1 VTARTPATPAQS
13 TSQRGDDATPDPI
26 PAPLAEMLGQ
36 MAAALAEEARHAQKG
51 ADWVR
56 IRNGRRL
63 RAGLDRTLYCFDA
76 DSDLWFP
83 PGTSAEIQAA
93 ATENEPV
100 VVEVLEV
107 RGQSVWLESPED
119 LGESIASAKLRSN
132 PWYLLDEL
140 RTRMDELRGLDPER
154 RRPSEELHIVECL
167 LGLAAPRNHNPTT
180 ANNGSSDAIAE
191 GYEELPANDSQLQA
205 VADCLSSELRF
216 VWGPPGTGKTETLG
230 LLAAEAFLR
239 GETVLVLAHSN
250 AAVDA
255 AAVAFVRNLVRAAE
269 GRQVKGEALRA
280 GEPFLQEA
288 QSLPVTERAVLQR
301 SRPELVARLEALEGR
316 GGELMDS
323 QDSLFGSHTIEHRAR
338 TSPGRELARVTE
350 ELRKVRDQV
359 GRARRDL
366 LETAR
371 LVLTT
376 LSKAAITSEIHE
388 RRFDR
393 VLVDEA
399 SMAQPPQVALA
410 ASLATKSLAIFGD
423 FRQLAP
429 VVQSW
434 SQPVK
439 QWLGR
444 DVFELNGLTRNIDTT
459 DLLSVLTIQYRMHPK
474 IMGLVN
480 GPSYGNRLQAGPG
493 IEQSTATI
501 AGHEPARGQPVV
513 WIDTNEFGARGHS
526 TVTHSRLNPLSAW
539 LALQVAL
546 QMLND
551 GMDSIGVVAPYRD
564 QARLLRLL
572 VRAAGVQHAVHTGT
586 IHRFQGGERDA
597 IILDLVD
604 AAPLPPGVLFR
615 SDDGLRLLNV
625 AITRARGKLVCL
637 SDGSYL
643 KRSSPSTPAWA
654 ILGNLCRNASPLDPS
669 EVIDAGRT
677 DAGWAVLKASTDT
690 ATMFEHDLSDAA
702 EAVAFEAGLP
712 GWATS
717 TLKANDASVRR
728 QDKGARL
735 VLLPAQAWLFPK
747 TTAWSLRLSDPQA
760 VKVLTDTLAAP
771 GRQSQPQ
778 TQQPQQPQRPQ
789 SAGQARPAAPKT
801 SKPALDGDSPL
812 GRCRLCSVQLSLS
825 IHASGL
831 VKVVCPACG
840 TFERDAEPHDLT
852 MCARFRGHTCSCGAE
867 WRGRK
872 GPRGLF
878 LGCSAYPNCRNTR
891 QASTLMSA

>member
-1 VTARTPATPAQS
+1 
-13 TSQRGDDATPDPI
+13 
-26 PAPLAEMLGQ
+26 MLGH

-83 PGTSAEIQAA
+83 PGTTAEIQAA

-119 LGESIASAKLRSN
+119 LGETIASAKLRSN

-140 RTRMDELRGLDPER
+140 RTRIDELRGLDPER
-154 RRPSEELHIVECL
+154 KRPPEELRIVESL
-167 LGLAAPRNHNPTT
+167 LGLAVPQNHKPTS
-180 ANNGSSDAIAE
+180 NRPSGAIAQ
-191 GYEELPANDSQLQA
+191 GYEELPANESQLRA

-230 LLAAEAFLR
+230 LLAAETFLR

-255 AAVAFVRNLVRAAE
+255 AAVAFVRNLLRATE

-338 TSPGRELARVTE
+338 IAPGRELARVTE

-410 ASLATKSLAIFGD
+410 ASLATKSLAVFGD

-444 DVFELNGLTRNIDTT
+444 DVFELNGLTHNLGTT
-459 DLLSVLTIQYRMHPK
+459 ELLSVLTVQYRMHPK

-493 IEQSTATI
+493 IEEGTATI
-501 AGHEPARGQPVV
+501 AGREPAMGQPVV

-526 TVTHSRLNPLSAW
+526 TATHSRLNPLSAW

-546 QMLND
+546 KMLAD
-551 GMDSIGVVAPYRD
+551 GMESIGVVAPYRD

-637 SDGSYL
+637 SDGTYL

-677 DAGWAVLKASTDT
+677 DAGWAVLKASADT

-712 GWATS
+712 GWATAA
-717 TLKANDASVRR
+717 LKAHDGSVRR

-735 VLLPAQAWLFPK
+735 VLLPSQAWLFPK

-760 VKVLTDTLAAP
+760 VKVLTDALATPA
-771 GRQSQPQ
+771 RQAQPQ
-778 TQQPQQPQRPQ
+778 T
-789 SAGQARPAAPKT
+789 SASEARPPT
-801 SKPALDGDSPL
+801 TPTPVLDGDSPL

-825 IHASGL
+825 IQASAQL
-831 VKVVCPACG
+831 RVSCPACG
-840 TFERDAEPHDLT
+840 TFEREADAHDLT
-852 MCARFRGHTCSCGAE
+852 MCARSRGQKCGCGAE

-878 LGCSAYPNCRNTR
+878 LGCSAYPTCRNTR
-891 QASTLMSA
+891 QASTLLGR

>member
-1 VTARTPATPAQS
+1 
-13 TSQRGDDATPDPI
+13 
-26 PAPLAEMLGQ
+26 MLGE
-36 MAAALAEEARHAQKG
+36 MATALAEEARHAQKG

-63 RAGLDRTLYCFDA
+63 RAGLDRTLYCFDV

-83 PGTSAEIQAA
+83 PGTTAEIQAA
-93 ATENEPV
+93 ATGDEPV

-107 RGQSVWLESPED
+107 RAQSVWLESPED
-119 LGESIASAKLRSN
+119 LGEAIASAKLRSN

-140 RTRMDELRGLDPER
+140 RNRVDELRGLDPER
-154 RRPSEELHIVECL
+154 RRPPEELRIVECL
-167 LGLAAPRNHNPTT
+167 LGLAAPNPV
-180 ANNGSSDAIAE
+180 ANSNAGPIVD
-191 GYEELPANDSQLQA
+191 GYEELPANESQLQA
-205 VADCLSSELRF
+205 VADCLSSEVRF

-250 AAVDA
+250 AAVDS
-255 AAVAFVRNLVRAAE
+255 AAVAFVRNLMRASE
-269 GRQVKGEALRA
+269 GREVRGEALRA
-280 GEPFLQEA
+280 GEPFLAEA

-323 QDSLFGSHTIEHRAR
+323 QDSLFGSNTIEHRAR
-338 TSPGRELARVTE
+338 VVSPGRELARVTD

-366 LETAR
+366 LETAK

-376 LSKAAITSEIHE
+376 LSKAAITSEIYE
-388 RRFDR
+388 RRYDR

-434 SQPVK
+434 SPPVK

-444 DVFELNGLTRNIDTT
+444 DVFELNGLTRNLGTT
-459 DLLSVLTIQYRMHPK
+459 SLLSVLTVQYRMHPK
-474 IMGLVN
+474 VMGLVN
-480 GPSYGNRLQAGPG
+480 GPSYGNRLVAGPG
-493 IEQSTATI
+493 IEERTAII
-501 AGHEPARGQPVV
+501 AAHGPARGEPVV

-526 TVTHSRLNPLSAW
+526 TVTHSRVNPLSAW
-539 LALQVAL
+539 LSLQVAL
-546 QMLND
+546 QMLD
-551 GMDSIGVVAPYRD
+551 EGMESIGIVAPYRD

-572 VRAAGVQHAVHTGT
+572 VRAAGAQQAVHTGT

-637 SDGSYL
+637 SDGTYL

-654 ILGNLCRNASPLDPS
+654 ILANLCRNASPLDPD
-669 EVIDAGRT
+669 EVVDAGLA
-677 DAGWAVLKASTDT
+677 DAGWAVLKASTET
-690 ATMFEHDLSDAA
+690 ATMFEHDLLGSADAI
-702 EAVAFEAGLP
+702 AFEAGLP
-712 GWATS
+712 GWAMA
-717 TLKANDASVRR
+717 TLKGTTTSVRR
-728 QDKGARL
+728 QDKGARM
-735 VLLPAQAWLFPK
+735 VLLPSQAWLFPK
-747 TTAWSLRLSDPQA
+747 TSAWSLRLSDPQC
-760 VKVLTDTLAAP
+760 VKVLADCLAVAARNQASQAQPPSTRPPAP
-771 GRQSQPQ
+771 
-778 TQQPQQPQRPQ
+778 
-789 SAGQARPAAPKT
+789 A
-801 SKPALDGDSPL
+801 KPPLDGDSPL
-812 GRCRLCSVQLSLS
+812 GRCRVCSVQLGLSLQGRTGPIRVS
-825 IHASGL
+825 
-831 VKVVCPACG
+831 CPACG
-840 TFERDAEPHDLT
+840 TFEREAEAHDLT
-852 MCARFRGHTCSCGAE
+852 MFARARGQTCTCGAE

-878 LGCSAYPNCRNTR
+878 FGCSAYPNCRNTR
-891 QASTLMSA
+891 QASGLMGT

>member
-1 VTARTPATPAQS
+1 
-13 TSQRGDDATPDPI
+13 
-26 PAPLAEMLGQ
+26 MLGE
-36 MAAALAEEARHAQKG
+36 MAAALTEEARHAQKG

-56 IRNGRRL
+56 VRNGRRL

-83 PGTSAEIQAA
+83 PGTTAEIQAA
-93 ATENEPV
+93 ATGDEPV

-107 RGQSVWLESPED
+107 RGQSVWLESPQD
-119 LGESIASAKLRSN
+119 LGESISSAKLRSN
-132 PWYLLDEL
+132 PWYLLEEL
-140 RTRMDELRGLDPER
+140 RTRVDELRGLDAER
-154 RRPSEELHIVECL
+154 RRSPKELHIVSCL
-167 LGLAAPRNHNPTT
+167 LGLAAPAT
-180 ANNGSSDAIAE
+180 NGPHRQEGEAIAR
-191 GYEELPANDSQLQA
+191 GYQELPANESQLRA
-205 VADCLSSELRF
+205 VADCLASELRF

-255 AAVAFVRNLVRAAE
+255 AALAFVRNLLRAAE
-269 GRQVKGEALRA
+269 GREARGEALRA
-280 GEPFLQEA
+280 WEPFLPEA

-301 SRPELVARLEALEGR
+301 SRPELIARLEALEGR
-316 GGELMDS
+316 GGALMDS
-323 QDSLFGSHTIEHRAR
+323 QDSLFGSLTIEHRAR
-338 TSPGRELARVTE
+338 SNPGRELARVTDD
-350 ELRKVRDQV
+350 LRKVRDQV

-410 ASLATKSLAIFGD
+410 ASLATRSLAVFGD

-444 DVFELNGLTRNIDTT
+444 DVFELNGLTRSIDTT
-459 DLLSVLTIQYRMHPK
+459 DLLSVLTTQYRMHPS

-493 IEQSTATI
+493 VEPSTKAI
-501 AGHEPARGQPVV
+501 AGHLPARGEPVV

-526 TVTHSRLNPLSAW
+526 TATHSRLNPLSAW

-546 QMLND
+546 QMLGD
-551 GMDSIGVVAPYRD
+551 GMESIGVVAPYRD

-637 SDGSYL
+637 SDGTYL
-643 KRSSPSTPAWA
+643 KRSSPSTPAWT
-654 ILGNLCRNASPLDPS
+654 ILANLCRNASPLDPS

-677 DAGWAVLKASTDT
+677 DAGWAVLKASTET

-712 GWATS
+712 GWVTAA
-717 TLKANDASVRR
+717 LKGHDGPVRR
-728 QDKGARL
+728 QDRGARL
-735 VLLPAQAWLFPK
+735 VLLPGQAWLFPK
-747 TTAWSLRLSDPQA
+747 TTAWSLRLSDP
-760 VKVLTDTLAAP
+760 
-771 GRQSQPQ
+771 
-778 TQQPQQPQRPQ
+778 
-789 SAGQARPAAPKT
+789 
-801 SKPALDGDSPL
+801 
-812 GRCRLCSVQLSLS
+812 
-825 IHASGL
+825 
-831 VKVVCPACG
+831 
-840 TFERDAEPHDLT
+840 
-852 MCARFRGHTCSCGAE
+852 
-867 WRGRK
+867 
-872 GPRGLF
+872 
-878 LGCSAYPNCRNTR
+878 
-891 QASTLMSA
+891 

>member
-1 VTARTPATPAQS
+1 
-13 TSQRGDDATPDPI
+13 
-26 PAPLAEMLGQ
+26 MLGQ

-83 PGTSAEIQAA
+83 PGTTAEIQAA
-93 ATENEPV
+93 ATGNEPV

-119 LGESIASAKLRSN
+119 LGETIASAKLRSN

-140 RTRMDELRGLDPER
+140 RTRIDELAGLDPER
-154 RRPSEELHIVECL
+154 RRPPEELRIVESL
-167 LGLAAPRNHNPTT
+167 LGLAAP
-180 ANNGSSDAIAE
+180 ANNTDSQPGEAIAR
-191 GYEELPANDSQLQA
+191 GYEELPANESQLRA

-255 AAVAFVRNLVRAAE
+255 AAVAFVRNLLRAVE

-338 TSPGRELARVTE
+338 IAPGRELARVTD

-410 ASLATKSLAIFGD
+410 ASLATKSLAVFGD

-444 DVFELNGLTRNIDTT
+444 DVFELNGLTHSLDTA
-459 DLLSVLTIQYRMHPK
+459 DLLSVLTVQYRMHPK

-480 GPSYGNRLQAGPG
+480 GPSYGSRLQAGPG
-493 IEQSTATI
+493 IEQATATI
-501 AGHEPARGQPVV
+501 AGREPARGQPVV

-539 LALQVAL
+539 LAVQVAL

-551 GMDSIGVVAPYRD
+551 GMESIGVVAPYRD

-637 SDGSYL
+637 SDGTYL

-669 EVIDAGRT
+669 EIIDAGRT
-677 DAGWAVLKASTDT
+677 DAGWAVLKASADT
-690 ATMFEHDLSDAA
+690 ATMFDHDLSDAA

-712 GWATS
+712 GWATAA
-717 TLKANDASVRR
+717 LKANEASVRR

-735 VLLPAQAWLFPK
+735 VLLPSQAWLFPK

-760 VKVLTDTLAAP
+760 VKVLTDALATP
-771 GRQSQPQ
+771 GRPSQAQPQ
-778 TQQPQQPQRPQ
+778 STQPPQPA
-789 SAGQARPAAPKT
+789 SHARPAAPT
-801 SKPALDGDSPL
+801 AAKPALDGESPL

-831 VKVVCPACG
+831 VKVACPACG

-852 MCARFRGHTCSCGAE
+852 MCARFRGHKCGCGAE

-891 QASTLMSA
+891 QASSLMTA

>member
-1 VTARTPATPAQS
+1 MTARTPTTPATPS
-13 TSQRGDDATPDPI
+13 GDEASPVPI
-26 PAPLAEMLGQ
+26 PAPLANMLGQ

-83 PGTSAEIQAA
+83 PGTTAEIQAA
-93 ATENEPV
+93 ATDNEPV

-140 RTRMDELRGLDPER
+140 RTRIDELRGLDPER
-154 RRPSEELHIVECL
+154 RRAPKELRIVECL
-167 LGLAAPRNHNPTT
+167 LGLAAPHNREPNPNTP
-180 ANNGSSDAIAE
+180 NNAPSHEIAQ
-191 GYEELPANDSQLQA
+191 GYEELPANESQLQA

-255 AAVAFVRNLVRAAE
+255 AAVAFVRNLLRATD

-338 TSPGRELARVTE
+338 ISPGRELAKVTE

-410 ASLATKSLAIFGD
+410 ASLATKSLAVFGD

-493 IEQSTATI
+493 IEQATATI

-526 TVTHSRLNPLSAW
+526 TATHSRLNPLSAW

-637 SDGSYL
+637 SDGTYL

-654 ILGNLCRNASPLDPS
+654 ILGNLCRSASPLDPS

-712 GWATS
+712 GWATA

-735 VLLPAQAWLFPK
+735 VLLPSQAWLFPK
-747 TTAWSLRLSDPQA
+747 TPAWSLRLSDPQA
-760 VKVLTDTLAAP
+760 VKVLTDALATPA
-771 GRQSQPQ
+771 RQAQPQ
-778 TQQPQQPQRPQ
+778 T
-789 SAGQARPAAPKT
+789 SASEARPAATKAKT
-801 SKPALDGDSPL
+801 STPALDGDSPL

-831 VKVVCPACG
+831 VKVACPACG
-840 TFERDAEPHDLT
+840 TFERDADPHDLT
-852 MCARFRGHTCSCGAE
+852 MCARFRGHKCGCGAE

-891 QASTLMSA
+891 QASSLMGA

>member
-1 VTARTPATPAQS
+1 
-13 TSQRGDDATPDPI
+13 
-26 PAPLAEMLGQ
+26 
-36 MAAALAEEARHAQKG
+36 MAAALTEEARHAQKG

-83 PGTSAEIQAA
+83 PGTTAEIQAA
-93 ATENEPV
+93 ATGDEPV

-119 LGESIASAKLRSN
+119 LGESISSAKLRSN
-132 PWYLLDEL
+132 PWYLLEEL
-140 RTRMDELRGLDPER
+140 RTRVDELRGLDPER
-154 RRPSEELHIVECL
+154 QRSPKELHIVSCL
-167 LGLAAPRNHNPTT
+167 LGLAAPTTAPTT
-180 ANNGSSDAIAE
+180 KSAQPGDAIAL
-191 GYEELPANDSQLQA
+191 GYQELPANESQLRA

-239 GETVLVLAHSN
+239 GDTVLVLAHSN

-255 AAVAFVRNLVRAAE
+255 AAVAFVRNLLRAAE
-269 GRQVKGEALRA
+269 GREARGEALRA

-301 SRPELVARLEALEGR
+301 SRPELIARLEALEGR
-316 GGELMDS
+316 GGALMDS

-338 TSPGRELARVTE
+338 SNPGRELARVTDD
-350 ELRKVRDQV
+350 LRKVRDQV

-410 ASLATKSLAIFGD
+410 ASLATKSLAVFGD

-439 QWLGR
+439 RWLGR
-444 DVFELNGLTRNIDTT
+444 DVFELNGLTRNVETT
-459 DLLSVLTIQYRMHPK
+459 DLLSVLTTQYRMHPK

-493 IEQSTATI
+493 IEQRTTTI
-501 AGHEPARGQPVV
+501 ADHLPARGEPVV

-551 GMDSIGVVAPYRD
+551 GVESIGVVAPYRD

-637 SDGSYL
+637 SDGTYL

-669 EVIDAGRT
+669 QLVDAGRT

-702 EAVAFEAGLP
+702 EAVLFEAGLP
-712 GWATS
+712 GWVTAA
-717 TLKANDASVRR
+717 LKGHGGPVRR

-735 VLLPAQAWLFPK
+735 VLFPGQAWLFPK

-760 VKVLTDTLAAP
+760 VKVLADALAAP
-771 GRQSQPQ
+771 SRQPPTQPS
-778 TQQPQQPQRPQ
+778 TVTN
-789 SAGQARPAAPKT
+789 SAHSSSDARPAKLPKT
-801 SKPALDGDSPL
+801 PKNPIASKPPLDGDSPL
-812 GRCRLCSVQLSLS
+812 GRCRLCSVQLGLS
-825 IHASGL
+825 VQPSGQL
-831 VKVVCPACG
+831 RVSCPACG

-852 MCARFRGHTCSCGAE
+852 VSARSKGHKCGCGAE

-878 LGCSAYPNCRNTR
+878 LGCSAYPTCRNTR
-891 QASTLMSA
+891 QASTLMGA